1 MPLGTTATTTLPVDR
16 LGDAVDALRGFGF
29 HDHRVDAD
37 ARIMTKPGNRFAL
50 RGHQRPLAARL
61 EERAEGVELELR
73 YDQWLV
79 FDSGELTRHA
89 QRIADSLAR

>member
-1 MPLGTTATTTLPVDR
+1 MPLGTAATTTLPVGD
-16 LGDAVDALRGFGF
+16 LGQAADALRGFGF

-37 ARIMTKPGNRFAL
+37 ARVMTKPGNRFAF

-61 EERAEGVELELR
+61 EERDDGVKLELR

-79 FDSGELTRHA
+79 FDSGELSRHA
-89 QRIADSLAR
+89 KRIADSLAR